1 MESKRLDEERRFF
14 KQFNLNDEVKVRK
27 IVLEGQEVYNQLC
40 GDSEGKREGDEAT
53 KPKQEE

>member
-1 MESKRLDEERRFF
+1 
-14 KQFNLNDEVKVRK
+14 VRK
-27 IVLEGQEVYNQLC
+27 IVLEGREVYNQLC